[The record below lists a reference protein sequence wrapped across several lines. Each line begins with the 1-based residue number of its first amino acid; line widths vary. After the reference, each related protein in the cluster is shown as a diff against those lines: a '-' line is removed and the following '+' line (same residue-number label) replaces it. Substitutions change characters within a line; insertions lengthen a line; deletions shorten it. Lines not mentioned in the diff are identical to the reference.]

1 MEFYARLKLVRDI
14 YVAALR
20 MSVRKY
26 RNATE
31 PTEPIAVEIQCRPVD
46 APNPAPF
53 SLARMDVLLGSS
65 PKVRMIRVV
74 DPFEPPREA
83 RAHHVFSGVR
93 ISEGGFGWEDF
104 NISFSESSFEME
116 SLRDWLDLWMDNA
129 GRNARDDDGLL
140 GVIHEIN
147 WHFKDPDSWHIRL
160 DFGSAPLEAA
170 VEFFAELAR
179 AGVRE
184 CVLEPPRDA

>member
-1 MEFYARLKLVRDI
+1 MEFYARLKLVRDY

-20 MSVRKY
+20 MAVREY
-26 RNATE
+26 RNA
-31 PTEPIAVEIQCRPVD
+31 TEPIAVEIQVQPVD

-53 SLARMDVLLGSS
+53 SLARLDVVLGSS
-65 PKVRMIRVV
+65 SKMKVIRVV
-74 DPFEPPREA
+74 DPFEPPCEA
-83 RAHHVFSGVR
+83 RTHHVFSGVQ

-104 NISFSESSFEME
+104 KISFSESSFEME

-129 GRNARDDDGLL
+129 ESNARDDDGLL

-160 DFGSAPLEAA
+160 DFGSAPPEAA